1 MWIYLVRFPSLGN
14 GRHESTRVFK
24 AVEEWIYIFFCLPT
38 ENGRC
43 KSTSGN
49 GNRES
54 TILFSSTFFI
64 DKNRISLSHV
74 TFIKLTHV
82 ETLVMSV
89 RKVGLEFMERRPIN
103 DLYLQIKQNFFF
115 WIVNSNIEIPD
126 VSHIALSKTVLDHR
140 NFRNARVPP
149 IFPSIFHQTFIFATH
164 FFPLLLP
171 QAWIVL
177 ARVKR
182 YSKSYRH
189 GCNKR
194 KYKSH
199 KVALD
204 KTLVEIR
211 IKKKKH

>member
-1 MWIYLVRFPSLGN
+1 MFIKGWKMWIYLVRFPSLGN

-115 WIVNSNIEIPD
+115 LNCEFEYWNS
-126 VSHIALSKTVLDHR
+126 R
-140 NFRNARVPP
+140 RVPHR
-149 IFPSIFHQTFIFATH
+149 S
-164 FFPLLLP
+164 L
-171 QAWIVL
+171 
-177 ARVKR
+177 
-182 YSKSYRH
+182 
-189 GCNKR
+189 
-194 KYKSH
+194 
-199 KVALD
+199 
-204 KTLVEIR
+204 
-211 IKKKKH
+211 

>member
-115 WIVNSNIEIPD
+115 FELW
-126 VSHIALSKTVLDHR
+126 
-140 NFRNARVPP
+140 
-149 IFPSIFHQTFIFATH
+149 
-164 FFPLLLP
+164 
-171 QAWIVL
+171 
-177 ARVKR
+177 
-182 YSKSYRH
+182 
-189 GCNKR
+189 
-194 KYKSH
+194 
-199 KVALD
+199 
-204 KTLVEIR
+204 IR
-211 IKKKKH
+211 ILKFQTCPTSLSLRPCSITETFAMLEFRQYFHRSFIKPLYLQHIFSPCYCHKLESF